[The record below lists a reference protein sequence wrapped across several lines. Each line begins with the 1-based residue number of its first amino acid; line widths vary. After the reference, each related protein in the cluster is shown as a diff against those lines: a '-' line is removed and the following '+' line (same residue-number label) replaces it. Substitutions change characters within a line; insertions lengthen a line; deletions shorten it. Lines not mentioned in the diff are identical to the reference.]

1 MSVIRDGRNIV
12 AHQKKIRSKK
22 FNELKTILK
31 KYIAE
36 LKSISMSI
44 IQKEVENEILEIASE
59 DFETVI
65 KKSLNEYLSELNLA
79 EYTTPLNDFTQ
90 LPGYTAAKLSL
101 SELSQLSSAMH
112 KGIHSL
118 TKNHVLESIS
128 QSQAYISELT
138 KPLNS
143 FTQLP
148 GYTATQINLAELPK
162 ISDLV
167 LDPLNSVSPNLNLK
181 KK

>member
-1 MSVIRDGRNIV
+1 MHKGIHSLTKNHLLESIFQSQ
-12 AHQKKIRSKK
+12 A
-22 FNELKTILK
+22 
-31 KYIAE
+31 YI
-36 LKSISMSI
+36 
-44 IQKEVENEILEIASE
+44 
-59 DFETVI
+59 
-65 KKSLNEYLSELNLA
+65 SEL
-79 EYTTPLNDFTQ
+79 TKPLNSFTQ

-101 SELSQLSSAMH
+101 SELSQQSNAMH

-118 TKNHVLESIS
+118 TKNHLLESIF

-138 KPLNS
+138 KPLND